1 MTLQQLIQLALNKQ
15 HFTTTDDYAIF
26 CRHYLAFIYDGL
38 QAVIISQNE
47 HQYQFFQ

>member
-26 CRHYLAFIYDGL
+26 ADITLHSFMMVCKR
-38 QAVIISQNE
+38 
-47 HQYQFFQ
+47 